1 MKHFV
6 IGTAGH
12 IDHGKTSLV
21 QALTGVD
28 TDRLQEEKRRGITI
42 ELGFAELQL
51 GDAISCGIV
60 DVPGH
65 ERFVKTMVAGV
76 SGIDLVMLV
85 ISAEEGIKPQTAE
98 HLDIVQLLGVSR
110 GVVVLTKTDL
120 VNADRLRDVTAE
132 VTAFLTGTFLE
143 GAPVCSVSARTGEGL
158 DLLRQQLQNLLAP
171 ATERS
176 QEGIMRMPI
185 DRVFSVSGFGTVVT
199 GTVAGGKISVGD
211 EIEALPGGPRG
222 RVRGVQ
228 VHGRAVSVAGAGQR
242 VAVNIQGVDH
252 QELIRGMVLTRPGAV
267 SPTRR
272 VDVRLWVS
280 KVAGQDIQHRTEL
293 HCHSGTRES
302 MATVIALEGNALS
315 AGDAG
320 MVQLRFAEPMALFA
334 GDYFVVRA
342 GSPLVTVGGG
352 RILDPHPPAQ
362 RRRTADA
369 MQLLEALWQDNT
381 RTACCLMVE
390 QARLSGLRVQL
401 LAERLGVRIE
411 DVQRSIAPLVA
422 KEGWIAT
429 SGDVAWCMGGTAVGE
444 LITHLYETL
453 KSYLVQNPHKRGI
466 GKEEL
471 RSKLPRRTPSIFFN
485 ELLRQLEQRQEISV
499 DREQVC
505 LMAEPT
511 RHVDPL
517 VLVIEKAGLEV
528 PSVKDLVLSSRLPE
542 KTVRDRLQESVR
554 CGDLKRVSSD
564 FYYTT
569 SVLHGLEQ
577 RLTDYLHA
585 NKEITP
591 VEFRGMT
598 GLSRKYL
605 IPILEFFD
613 SEKLTIRIGD
623 SRRLRR
629 QAVK

>member
-51 GDAISCGIV
+51 ADDISCGIV

-85 ISAEEGIKPQTAE
+85 ISAEEGVKPQTIE

-110 GVVVLTKTDL
+110 GVVVLTKQDL
-120 VNADRLRDVTAE
+120 VSPDRITE
-132 VTAFLTGTFLE
+132 VTHDVGVLLEGTFLE
-143 GAPVCSVSARTGEGL
+143 EAPVCAVSVRTGEGL
-158 DLLRQQLQNLLAP
+158 DLLKQQLRGLLAS
-171 ATERS
+171 AVERS
-176 QEGIMRMPI
+176 QEGIVRMPI

-199 GTVAGGKISVGD
+199 GTVAGGMLSVGD
-211 EIEALPGGPRG
+211 EIGALPGGPQGKIRG
-222 RVRGVQ
+222 LQ
-228 VHGRAVSVAGAGQR
+228 VHGRSVATAGAGQR

-252 QELIRGMVLTRPGAV
+252 HDLIRGMVLTKPGAV
-267 SPTRR
+267 LPTRR

-280 KVAGQDIQHRTEL
+280 LLAGQDIPHRAEL

-302 MATVIALEGNALS
+302 MATIIALEGDLLA
-315 AGDAG
+315 AGGCG

-334 GDYFVVRA
+334 GDRFVVRA

-369 MQLLEALWQDNT
+369 MQLLEALWHDDMP
-381 RTACCLMVE
+381 TACRHMVS
-390 QARLSGLRVQL
+390 QARLSGISLQL
-401 LAERLGVRIE
+401 LSERLGIQSAEVSRI
-411 DVQRSIAPLVA
+411 ITPLVVN
-422 KEGWIAT
+422 EGWIVT
-429 SGDVAWCMGGTAVGE
+429 SGETFWCMDGAAVEE
-444 LITHLYETL
+444 LVDHLYKTL
-453 KSYLVQNPHKRGI
+453 KQYLAHNPHKRGI

-471 RSKLPRRTPSIFFN
+471 RSKLPRRTPPFFFA
-485 ELLRQLEQRQEISV
+485 ELLGQLSQRKGVVVE
-499 DREQVC
+499 REQVC
-505 LMAEPT
+505 IADEP
-511 RHVDPL
+511 VKQLDPL
-517 VLVIEKAGLEV
+517 VVTLETAGLEV
-528 PSVKDLVLSSRLPE
+528 PSVKDLVQKNRLSE
-542 KTVRDRLQESVR
+542 KVIRDRLQESVR
-554 CGDLKRVSSD
+554 QRDLKRVSSD
-564 FYYTT
+564 FYYPTA
-569 SVLHGLEQ
+569 VLEELER
-577 RLTDYLHA
+577 RLTEYLLKHG
-585 NKEITP
+585 EITP
-591 VEFRGMT
+591 VAFREMT
-598 GLSRKYL
+598 GLSRKYV
-605 IPILEFFD
+605 IPLLEFFD
-613 SEKLTIRIGD
+613 SEKITIRIGD

-629 QAVK
+629 QAIK